1 MKKFVKFSAISFML
15 LLVTSL
21 QSCIY
26 LRELPANNSG
36 EGAVVFMTVVN
47 DRKGSGRDFIILE
60 NIDTKERIES
70 SPLIVR
76 YNLCFPN
83 ILPGRYQVVS
93 ARFCREIGNY
103 MYHYDNFSPELTEY
117 FGTIW
122 VQPGEKVF
130 LGNYVFYDANTKINL
145 FVHRPELKL
154 SFNSKQ
160 EIPECIMEMV
170 EKSDWKEGEFKMLS
184 PKTKIFDFN

>member
-1 MKKFVKFSAISFML
+1 MKKCIKFSAISLVL

-26 LRELPANNSG
+26 LRELPAKNSC

-70 SPLIVR
+70 TPLNAR

-83 ILPGRYQVVS
+83 LLPGRYQVVS
-93 ARFCREIGNY
+93 ATFCREIGNLFY
-103 MYHYDNFSPELTEY
+103 RHDNSSPELTDY

-122 VQPGEKVF
+122 VQPGEKVY
-130 LGNYVFYDANTKINL
+130 LGNYNLYDDNSKVL
-145 FVHRPELKL
+145 KEVLKL
-154 SFNSKQ
+154 SFKAKQ
-160 EIPECIMEMV
+160 EIPESIMEMV
-170 EKSDWKEGEFKMLS
+170 GKSDWKEGEFKMLS

>member
-1 MKKFVKFSAISFML
+1 MKKFIKFSTISLVL
-15 LLVTSL
+15 LFVTIL
-21 QSCIY
+21 PSCIY
-26 LRELPANNSG
+26 LKELPAKNSG

-47 DRKGSGRDFIILE
+47 DRKGSGVDFIVLE
-60 NIDTKERIES
+60 NIDTKEQIKS
-70 SPLIVR
+70 TPLNAR

-83 ILPGRYQVVS
+83 LLPGRYQVVS
-93 ARFCREIGNY
+93 ARFCRQIGNY
-103 MYHYDNFSPELTEY
+103 MDLHDNSSPELTEY

-122 VQPGEKVF
+122 VQPGEKVY
-130 LGNYVFYDANTKINL
+130 LGNYNLYDDNSKVL
-145 FVHRPELKL
+145 KEVLKL
-154 SFNSKQ
+154 SFKRKQ